1 MERLLLTVSEV
12 AESLHLSRNKVYELL
27 YSGALAS
34 AKIGGCRRVSVAA
47 LHDYIASIQDPEYV
61 A

>member
-34 AKIGGCRRVSVAA
+34 ATPHGKNS
-47 LHDYIASIQDPEYV
+47 ASPIQE
-61 A
+61 